1 MEYACL
7 FARRCLV
14 KRVLA
19 HDYRHAPCNNPYL
32 DDYIRTHPENV
43 TVEIVNSTI
52 VVIDPPHPTV
62 GQLRALKFASKFYA
76 FADLLYLV
84 DAWLIMWG
92 WVRYDRER
100 QSGRGDVKGDVDVET
115 MLDVAAR
122 ARCRG
127 GPRGSERR
135 ASPMRRASGAY
146 GTFV

>member
-1 MEYACL
+1 MKCAANEVHCANPPPPL
-7 FARRCLV
+7 FRRCLV

-32 DDYIRTHPENV
+32 EEYIRTHPENV

-52 VVIDPPHPTV
+52 VVIDPSHPTV

-100 QSGRGDVKGDVDVET
+100 RRGGGDTEA
-115 MLDVAAR
+115 MLDGVAR
-122 ARCRG
+122 ATSRQ
-127 GPRGSERR
+127 R
-135 ASPMRRASGAY
+135 ASPMRRASSAY
-146 GTFV
+146 GTFNEK